1 MNQRG
6 SLAIL
11 VSGYLSLLLLL
22 FIGGFS
28 YALGLIAQNRIQGIT
43 DAAILYAHDRAA
55 TKGIPDPQKLA
66 SAVSSFLTSAPSAL
80 QIDIRTVET
89 EVAGTV
95 SKLALCAS
103 HQDPMGWFNLGV
115 ICKTAQAESFLVD

>member
-22 FIGGFS
+22 FISGFS

-89 EVAGTV
+89 EVSGTV

-103 HQDPMGWFNLGV
+103 HQDPMGWFKFGV

>member
-11 VSGYLSLLLLL
+11 LSGYLSLLLLL

-28 YALGLIAQNRIQGIT
+28 YALGLIAQNRIQGVT
-43 DAAILYAHDRAA
+43 DAAILYGHERAV

-66 SAVSSFLTSAPSAL
+66 LAVSNFLTSAPSAL
-80 QIDIRTVET
+80 QLDIRSVET
-89 EVAGTV
+89 DVAGNV
-95 SKLALCAS
+95 SKLALCAY
-103 HQDPMGWFNLGV
+103 HRDPMEWFDLGV
-115 ICKTAQAESFLVD
+115 ICKGAQAESFLVD